1 MMQGA
6 RKGTMTGLRRL
17 VAAAMSRD
25 LCAFVVPGPDVA
37 RARGLDFLA
46 VGLHLSATPRHA
58 NVLLIVGPLVP
69 TLVEAATIAYAQ
81 MPRPRAILTLAAG
94 DITPLPVADA
104 TGALSQAG
112 LVAALADLRG
122 AMAAGAFLAE
132 VTDFDAASLGTRIE
146 YTCPMHPEVI
156 SDQPGN
162 CPKCGM
168 TLMPKE
174 TSATGHAGHQ
184 TQGHPPA
191 AADNAHERVSRA
203 AVPGQYTCPMHPDVV
218 SDQPGSCPKCG
229 MILVRVEDNGGHDHS
244 GHESHAGH
252 GGHDHAA
259 AAPEQY
265 TCPMHPDVVSDQP
278 GSCPKCGMFLV
289 RVEDNGGHDHSGH
302 ESHAGHG
309 GHDHAAAAPE
319 QYTCPMHPDVV
330 SDQPGSCPKCGMI
343 LVRVEDNGGH
353 DHSGHESHA
362 GHGGHDHA
370 ATTPEQYTCPMHP
383 EVISDQPGNC
393 PKCGMILVKTDAA
406 GEPDLSGHGKPN
418 GHAGHNGH
426 SEPGGH
432 DHGKHSGDG
441 GHAGHAMQGEPVE
454 GVEAHFMSMVDL
466 TRDMPASPD
475 GLRMEWIKVPFGPF
489 FPGLPGGLG
498 LTLTLDG
505 DTVVEAR
512 AQSRVGSVLGDGLDP
527 TGLADRMAE
536 LTPLA
541 PVAMRQLACL
551 ALEAAAGRDVS
562 PDRAKA
568 RAAAVERERIA
579 SHLNWLAG
587 FGAQVGL
594 IWLERRAAALQQ
606 TLRDADIAEIS
617 ARAGPIRAL
626 LHRVRATPLMRAK
639 LSGIGRLDSATV
651 TTGPVAR
658 AAGVA
663 ADRRTDNPV
672 YTALGFEIV
681 TQSSGNA
688 RARLHQRCDEISQSL
703 DLIAR
708 AGTVEIPRPEDIGGA
723 TGHGM
728 ASVETPRGVANCHL
742 MLSDGKVAS
751 AQIETAFAAQ
761 SGLIDN
767 LTAQSELADALTA
780 IGSLDLDP
788 WEIAP

>member
-229 MILVRVEDNGGHDHS
+229 M
-244 GHESHAGH
+244 
-252 GGHDHAA
+252 
-259 AAPEQY
+259 
-265 TCPMHPDVVSDQP
+265 
-278 GSCPKCGMFLV
+278 F
-289 RVEDNGGHDHSGH
+289 
-302 ESHAGHG
+302 
-309 GHDHAAAAPE
+309 
-319 QYTCPMHPDVV
+319 
-330 SDQPGSCPKCGMI
+330 